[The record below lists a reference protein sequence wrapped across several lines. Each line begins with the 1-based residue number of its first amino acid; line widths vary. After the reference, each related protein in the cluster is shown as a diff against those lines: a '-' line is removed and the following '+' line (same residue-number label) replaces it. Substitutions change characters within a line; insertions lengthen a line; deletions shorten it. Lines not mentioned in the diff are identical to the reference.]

1 MNKIDTNLREYML
14 NMVSA
19 AGVSPYGGIKWD
31 SSAKNLENDL
41 GHRGIKFDKKLF
53 WKYKLPNDMSAQ
65 EFMDTLLLEF
75 YFVKWFSDMKIMR
88 DKNLT
93 MKQKIKI
100 FSYVLSMKKNGIN
113 KNIKKYANEIKQLN
127 PELAKINPRD
137 SFYDIAFVEGALFGF
152 APDEIRYF
160 CEEKGL
166 RDFDVEHKLDEKL
179 KNLGVRITYVLA
191 PETAECLIKALEKGK

>member
-19 AGVSPYGGIKWD
+19 VGVSPYGGIKWD
-31 SSAKNLENDL
+31 SSAKNLEDDL
-41 GHRGIKFDKKLF
+41 GRHGIKFDKKLF
-53 WKYKLPNDMSAQ
+53 WKYKLPNGMSAQ

-100 FSYVLSMKKNGIN
+100 FSYVL
-113 KNIKKYANEIKQLN
+113 
-127 PELAKINPRD
+127 
-137 SFYDIAFVEGALFGF
+137 
-152 APDEIRYF
+152 
-160 CEEKGL
+160 
-166 RDFDVEHKLDEKL
+166 
-179 KNLGVRITYVLA
+179 
-191 PETAECLIKALEKGK
+191 